1 MRTLHSF
8 PAPRLRTWSESFQDL
23 FSRCLRRR
31 STRPRSNAVFLREES
46 VEKHLNEH
54 YIQPNASPKTPRS
67 QRGTPPQRNA
77 RRA

>member
-8 PAPRLRTWSESFQDL
+8 PAPRPRTWSENFQDF

-31 STRPRSNAVFLREES
+31 STRPRSNAIFLREES

-54 YIQPNASPKTPRS
+54 YVQPDASPTPTPRG
-67 QRGTPPQRNA
+67 RRNPTQQ
-77 RRA
+77 